1 MTYLEVMTILNV
13 DEETDQ
19 FIPSTEND
27 KVCHVSIL
35 TKTKI
40 SKFIIIAVAAIA
52 IFLSCNTH

>member
-1 MTYLEVMTILNV
+1 MTILNV

-19 FIPSTEND
+19 LIPSTEND